1 MDIVELLDQRVA
13 GFVLQTLQKN
23 ALIMKADNLIS
34 SNFNANECQ
43 QSSTNFNNL
52 QRTSTIF
59 NKLQRTSTNF
69 NELQRTSTNTDKR
82 QHQGEEK
89 HAQD

>member
-1 MDIVELLDQRVA
+1 MDIVELLDHRVA

-43 QSSTNFNNL
+43 RTSTNFN
-52 QRTSTIF
+52 
-59 NKLQRTSTNF
+59 KLQQTSTNF
-69 NELQRTSTNTDKR
+69 NELQRTSTNFNEHR
-82 QHQGEEK
+82 QAPTSG
-89 HAQD
+89 